1 MKVVY
6 KKSIID
12 KLVDAI
18 AEAQWSGKEIEK
30 IVLTKV
36 EAYEFQRS
44 CAYNSGEVFAGVPI
58 EVEGKP

>member
-12 KLVDAI
+12 KLVDATEG
-18 AEAQWSGKEIEK
+18 ARLSGKEIEK

-44 CAYNSGEVFAGVPI
+44 CAHNSGEVFAGVPI